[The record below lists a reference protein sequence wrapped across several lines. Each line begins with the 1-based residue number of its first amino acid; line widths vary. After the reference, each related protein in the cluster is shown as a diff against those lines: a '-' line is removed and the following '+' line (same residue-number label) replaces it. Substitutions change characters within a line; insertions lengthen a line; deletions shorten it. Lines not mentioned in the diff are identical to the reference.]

1 MICSVKYFT
10 HPVHFYVKKV
20 FGVRKECALL
30 NRGACGEV
38 KVAFSKGNCERFAVK
53 MISKKKFTIGGVNQI
68 VSRKN
73 GGQFAKCGTST
84 GTFFLKLLDLVIFF
98 LRAILCNLCW
108 FRILYGSKLHKMFN
122 LKDMLE
128 CICIIQAQLQ

>member
-1 MICSVKYFT
+1 MQCIEYSTETNYGVNLYMYDSHVLVVFLNSGPALKGNNCFCSIFHPPSAFSVKL
-10 HPVHFYVKKV
+10 V
-20 FGVRKECALL
+20 FVVRKECALL

-73 GGQFAKCGTST
+73 GGQFANVVQVPVLSSWSTS
-84 GTFFLKLLDLVIFF
+84 I
-98 LRAILCNLCW
+98 
-108 FRILYGSKLHKMFN
+108 
-122 LKDMLE
+122 
-128 CICIIQAQLQ
+128 